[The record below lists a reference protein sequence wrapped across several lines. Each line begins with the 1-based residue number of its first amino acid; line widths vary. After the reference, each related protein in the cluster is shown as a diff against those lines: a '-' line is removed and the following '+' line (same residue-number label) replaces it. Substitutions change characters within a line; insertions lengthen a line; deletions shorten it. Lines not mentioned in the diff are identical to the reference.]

1 MKKYRLIGPLLAII
15 IMLICL
21 LSINLIKN
29 SYKNEASISINNI
42 LAGLREKNPEIDDS
56 YLLNL
61 ARKEK
66 DIDLTKYGIYES
78 KDLLEYRKSEAL
90 TKKLGVFLSF
100 FTLSALSLYF
110 YLLKKNIQN
119 NINMI
124 ISDLENINKGLY
136 DIRINNGEEE
146 FAKLQNEMFKITVKL
161 KEEAENANFS
171 KNQLKKSLEDISHQ
185 VKTPI
190 ASINLLLE
198 NMQDPEISQKEK
210 KELLTYVQIE
220 VDAITNLVLML
231 LDLALLDSG
240 TVQFNFK
247 EIKLD
252 DLLDECIEILEPIRK
267 EKAILIHKEVGD
279 ISYIGDRKWEK
290 ELYLNLIKNALEY
303 SNGKHVNIH
312 AKNTPSYL
320 EVCLENETDYIDDSI
335 KEKLF
340 ERFYKFSSKDNN
352 YGIGLNLCKMIVE
365 ANNGKI
371 RLETEGDLAKFIVR
385 YYKRATL

>member
-119 NINMI
+119 NLNMI

-385 YYKRATL
+385 YYKKATL